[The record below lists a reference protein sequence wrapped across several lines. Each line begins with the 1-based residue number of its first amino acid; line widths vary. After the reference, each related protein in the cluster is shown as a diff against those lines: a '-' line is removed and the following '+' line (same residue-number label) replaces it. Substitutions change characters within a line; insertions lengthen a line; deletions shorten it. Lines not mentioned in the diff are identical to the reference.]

1 MARYEYMKIPLHWFH
16 QDIIDQYKIMDLVE
30 KDGFVYGDIRKGM
43 YGLKKSACIASECLS
58 KLLKYHG
65 YYPLHSKPSIWCH
78 ETIPTKFT
86 LSMEDFGIQYTNPD
100 HAHHIVDTLK
110 K

>member
-43 YGLKKSACIASECLS
+43 YGLKKPAWIAFDCL
-58 KLLKYHG
+58 
-65 YYPLHSKPSIWCH
+65 
-78 ETIPTKFT
+78 
-86 LSMEDFGIQYTNPD
+86 
-100 HAHHIVDTLK
+100 
-110 K
+110 